1 MYSHFIKNK
10 VDDECLKQC
19 PLECDSIEYDLL
31 ISSASSLSKQA
42 YQLYQP
48 IIDNSTS
55 RFDEFNLT
63 YEEIKERLLILNI
76 YYSKLSYIKI
86 SESPKTSIIDLLSN
100 LGGTLGLYVGIS
112 FLSLIEIVEIMLEI
126 IFISFNLNF

>member
-100 LGGTLGLYVGIS
+100 LGCTLCLYVVIS
-112 FLSLIEIVEIMLEI
+112 FLSLIEIVEIMMEI